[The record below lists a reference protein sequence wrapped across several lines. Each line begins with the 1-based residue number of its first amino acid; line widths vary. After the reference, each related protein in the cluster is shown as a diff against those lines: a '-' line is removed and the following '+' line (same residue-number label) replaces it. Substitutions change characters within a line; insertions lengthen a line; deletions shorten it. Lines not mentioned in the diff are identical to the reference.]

1 MPRASARSSAA
12 RVTCQGGVLSA
23 QFLPPD
29 ISALQT
35 ERHSV
40 ILYAVWLYICRA
52 IMGRSWTQPPATSP
66 EPTERLV
73 VAVAFLVIH
82 SAQEFLDP
90 VRDRIVG
97 WALRSAAVNATQIG
111 RPARKSADLPRS
123 WPPKMLRR
131 YRAAIVVPHDLHRRA

>member
-1 MPRASARSSAA
+1 
-12 RVTCQGGVLSA
+12 
-23 QFLPPD
+23 PD

-52 IMGRSWTQPPATSP
+52 IMGRSWTQPPATV
-66 EPTERLV
+66 TGHAAHV
-73 VAVAFLVIH
+73 VPV
-82 SAQEFLDP
+82 P

-131 YRAAIVVPHDLHRRA
+131 YRAAIIVPHDLHRRA